1 MLEHRNAALR
11 HQPQRF
17 CEKDRVEFHAGVRKL
32 DSELLGEALD
42 CQDLRDQMIPTHA
55 ICQTWRR
62 QETIPCLYRNFAEP
76 VLQDHNAVIPFFDG
90 NSIDRLFDAIRMG
103 LGRTVKRLCKSD
115 AIDTSTRDVT
125 GRTILHLGAEQ
136 GGLGL
141 FRFLIQQS
149 GMEIDATD
157 ASGKTA
163 LFYAVQYERAALVR
177 RLLCTYG
184 ASVDIRDNCGRTPLS
199 YAVEHNSYRSTELLL
214 KAGADSTSKD
224 DLGKTPLFY
233 AVEAGNCA
241 TTTRLVRHSKDG
253 NLALALAEQMRQS
266 KIENKLMIMRDDLD
280 NWEGGKLQK
289 LLLQSARDGRDDM
302 VRVLLHRHGVDAD
315 TQDSD
320 GRTSL
325 SLAAEMGHHNIIRL
339 LSKSG
344 ANRDLEDRKS
354 QTPVDY
360 ALRHGTSTHRC
371 ILKSW
376 VP

>member
-1 MLEHRNAALR
+1 MPKHSNAVLR

-17 CEKDRVEFHAGVRKL
+17 CKKDRAKSHEGVRRL
-32 DSELLGEALD
+32 TPDQLGDALD
-42 CQDLRDQMIPTHA
+42 CQDLGDQTIPTYA
-55 ICQTWRR
+55 VCQTWR
-62 QETIPCLYRNFAEP
+62 QLETIPRLYRKLAEP
-76 VLQDHNAVIPFFDG
+76 VLQDHNAVTPIFDA

-103 LGRTVKRLCKSD
+103 LRRTVRRLCKSD

-136 GGLGL
+136 GELGL
-141 FRFLIQQS
+141 FSFLLQQS
-149 GMEIDATD
+149 RMVIDATD

-184 ASVDIRDNCGRTPLS
+184 ASVDIRDNFGRTPLS
-199 YAVEHNSYRSTELLL
+199 HAVEHNSYRSTELLL
-214 KAGADSTSKD
+214 EAGADFTSKD
-224 DLGKTPLFY
+224 DLGNTPMFY
-233 AVEAGNCA
+233 AVKAGNCA
-241 TTTRLVRHSKDG
+241 ATVRLVRHSKDG
-253 NLALALAEQMRQS
+253 NPALALAEQMGQA
-266 KIENKLMIMRDDLD
+266 KIENKLMIMRNDVA
-280 NWEGGKLQK
+280 NWEDEKLRK

-302 VRVLLHRHGVDAD
+302 IRVLLHRHGVDAD

-339 LSKSG
+339 LSKRG
-344 ANRDLEDRKS
+344 ANRDLKDRKS

-360 ALRHGTSTHRC
+360 ALRHGASTYRC

-376 VP
+376 VA